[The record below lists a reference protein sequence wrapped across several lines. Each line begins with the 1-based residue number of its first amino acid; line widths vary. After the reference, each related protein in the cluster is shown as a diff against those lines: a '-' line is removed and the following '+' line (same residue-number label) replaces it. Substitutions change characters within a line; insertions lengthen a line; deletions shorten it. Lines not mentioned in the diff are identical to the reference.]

1 MAGYPDLQSFR
12 LMATRE
18 EEEDEGEGEDERPG
32 NIEIRMECRT
42 KREIC
47 GKNLRE

>member
-18 EEEDEGEGEDERPG
+18 EEEDEGADERPG
-32 NIEIRMECRT
+32 NIEISMECRT

-47 GKNLRE
+47 GKNL